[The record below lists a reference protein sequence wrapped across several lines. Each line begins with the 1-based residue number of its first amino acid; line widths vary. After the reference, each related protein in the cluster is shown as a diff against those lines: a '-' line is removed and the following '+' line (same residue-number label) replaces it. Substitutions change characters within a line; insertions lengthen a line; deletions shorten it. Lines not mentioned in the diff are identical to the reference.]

1 MFWCPFARCP
11 ASRED
16 RRHVHEYL
24 IFRYQSIVGQIDDVR
39 AGQHDLAAVVPDVG
53 YSQLGDQGAIHLP
66 GAQYLV
72 ADAGKGALKP
82 MDRVTRAVPADNGL
96 VVAADEHSLG
106 SHPGSYGV
114 RVEPIYERKERL
126 GPGMRVGHDLPPVCG
141 VTRRPA
147 DARSPPAAP
156 PMRTSRLS
164 GRSVARRMPQ
174 PF

>member
-16 RRHVHEYL
+16 LRHVHEYL
-24 IFRYQSIVGQIDDVR
+24 IFRYQSIGGQIDDVR

-53 YSQLGDQGAIHLP
+53 YSQLGDQGVIHLP

-96 VVAADEHSLG
+96 VVPLMSTPWGVVREATASASNRSTSTKNDSAQACG
-106 SHPGSYGV
+106 SAMTCLQSVGNASTPRTRDHRP
-114 RVEPIYERKERL
+114 RCHRCARL
-126 GPGMRVGHDLPPVCG
+126 G
-141 VTRRPA
+141 
-147 DARSPPAAP
+147 
-156 PMRTSRLS
+156 
-164 GRSVARRMPQ
+164 
-174 PF
+174 